1 MILNFLIKL
10 FSDHARFNNISKIL
24 SDAKAVKTSNDIS
37 EKLEI
42 PPQQYQDT
50 AVPQD
55 IVLESK
61 ISELKEVFPDLGEG
75 KMFI

>member
-1 MILNFLIKL
+1 M
-10 FSDHARFNNISKIL
+10 L
-24 SDAKAVKTSNDIS
+24 SDAKAVKTSNDVS

-42 PPQQYQDT
+42 PPEQYEDI

-75 KMFI
+75 KMFVMFI